1 MIIIFNFYYM
11 NKLNLYKSLGV
22 KIYETKEKDE
32 KLLIGSKNIHIEDV
46 IKYSLLWI
54 LIQFYLEEFEI
65 VSNELYSYQNENID
79 KWLNMITSNTS
90 NINLSDI
97 LFIDKIE
104 LANNLIIDNKE
115 IDFNI
120 FNSYEKDICYN
131 LFLALYY
138 IFAWLCETRKIKEF
152 STFINFLEDDTFD
165 IIKEYLLIFIKRT
178 KWTNIFEK
186 DYQYNEIKQKLNI
199 N

>member
-1 MIIIFNFYYM
+1 MI
-11 NKLNLYKSLGV
+11 
-22 KIYETKEKDE
+22 
-32 KLLIGSKNIHIEDV
+32 
-46 IKYSLLWI
+46 
-54 LIQFYLEEFEI
+54 
-65 VSNELYSYQNENID
+65 
-79 KWLNMITSNTS
+79 TS

-138 IFAWLCETRKIKEF
+138 IFAGLCETRKIKEF

-178 KWTNIFEK
+178 K
-186 DYQYNEIKQKLNI
+186 
-199 N
+199 

>member
-1 MIIIFNFYYM
+1 M

-65 VSNELYSYQNENID
+65 VSKELHSYKNENID
-79 KWLNMITSNTS
+79 KWLNMITS

-138 IFAWLCETRKIKEF
+138 IFAGLCETRKIKEF